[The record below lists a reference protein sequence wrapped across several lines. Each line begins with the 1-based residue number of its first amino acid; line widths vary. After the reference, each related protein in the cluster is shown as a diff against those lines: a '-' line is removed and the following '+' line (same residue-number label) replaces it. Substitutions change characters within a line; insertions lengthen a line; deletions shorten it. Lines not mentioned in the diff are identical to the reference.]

1 MSTILHAIQN
11 ASMDTVEASGIF
23 FRVRKVCSAD
33 LARVGFAALAVAT
46 PSSAPAPDGET
57 GDTGEELASVLSRI
71 SPKQAEHLAGL
82 QDATVC
88 AGCVA
93 VREPDGEWETLTLV
107 VDASKADPDQARLW
121 VGSLPAGVIEVLFQR
136 IMELSTDGG
145 EAADRLRSFRGG
157 GSECVARDTP
167 RGEDLRQASAR
178 NLGA

>member
-11 ASMDTVEASGIF
+11 ASMDTVEASGMEW
-23 FRVRKVCSAD
+23 RVRKVCSAD

-46 PSSAPAPDGET
+46 PSATPSATNGQAAD
-57 GDTGEELASVLSRI
+57 DLAVTLSRI

-88 AGCVA
+88 AGCMA
-93 VREPDGEWETLTLV
+93 VREPEGEWEELALTI
-107 VDASKADPDQARLW
+107 DPKKANPDKAILW
-121 VGSLPAGVIEVLFQR
+121 VGSLPAGVIEVLFTR

-145 EAADRLRSFRGG
+145 EAADRLRAFRGRG
-157 GSECVARDTP
+157 PERPAGDPP
-167 RGEDLRQASAR
+167 RGEDLRPDAAR